1 MNPALARDKFPAA
14 RVAGFASHHGE
25 PDGNQ
30 QKQRA
35 KFFHAETVIEFVT
48 AASVVHVFRQKTMP
62 ENAHYLKGQLLLD
75 SGDLR
80 GSFFQRTVLLIC
92 QHDAEGAFGLVLNR
106 TTGSKAGE
114 MIVANLPEPLKEQP
128 LFLGGPVQ
136 PTALSFLHSDSF
148 IPDATVLPNLS
159 LGHSLD
165 ALADIGDSLST
176 TKKVKLFAG
185 YVGWSPG
192 QLENEMKRKSWLTHP
207 ASLELIF
214 DTPPEKLWQMVL
226 RSKGGWQ
233 NRILSQSPDDLSWN

>member
-1 MNPALARDKFPAA
+1 
-14 RVAGFASHHGE
+14 
-25 PDGNQ
+25 
-30 QKQRA
+30 
-35 KFFHAETVIEFVT
+35 
-48 AASVVHVFRQKTMP
+48 
-62 ENAHYLKGQLLLD
+62 
-75 SGDLR
+75 
-80 GSFFQRTVLLIC
+80 
-92 QHDAEGAFGLVLNR
+92 
-106 TTGSKAGE
+106 
-114 MIVANLPEPLKEQP
+114 LKEQP

-165 ALADIGDSLST
+165 SLVDIGASFST

-185 YVGWSPG
+185 YAGWSPG
-192 QLENEMKRKSWLTHP
+192 QLENEMKRNSWLTHP